1 MSETPSIPEE
11 QPADPIAL
19 LKAQWAELKPK
30 QHHLLR
36 LAAQPTE
43 RGAGARPLRFAELS
57 RVERHTK
64 DLSLLRLTVQLPGQM
79 LHKETNLLEVWVNHA
94 ERRISFAPEAGLQ
107 VEPGNRGLG
116 RFLLAQA
123 ISWARQHFS
132 AYQVEDFALG
142 MKGSLDDENRQRRD
156 KLLESLGFSVEY
168 EDALH
173 MKGRIHAGLVANLKA
188 DWNRDKLMPLSM
200 LDAGQMLQQADQSL
214 HDQALK
220 IRVLEDQVQARK
232 RDESAL
238 RFTITLLVLFGL
250 FEAALVF
257 LLMIF

>member
-30 QHHLLR
+30 QFHLLR
-36 LAAQPTE
+36 LTAQPTE
-43 RGAGARPLRFAELS
+43 RGAGARPLRFAELG

-94 ERRISFAPEAGLQ
+94 ERRISFAPETGLQ

-238 RFTITLLVLFGL
+238 RFTITLPVLFGL